1 MANKISRNFSIVPS
15 GHHKGAGQ
23 AKDKNVPDDS
33 GIITFTSSLGFLY
46 RNKEARAKTNKSGSY
61 LLGVLNCEK
70 GLDSVKKR
78 LNFYGW
84 FGKAAQNNPD
94 KKFTDFDVTSIFL
107 FGGKVTKYESAKL
120 DKYITMLERHL
131 GDENAT
137 VKNHRQSPKYK
148 EALKEAENSQIIVT
162 AKFDNQYFSVDDN
175 DETRA
180 SISLGYVTFNTG
192 KKPIVTNLEPSD
204 SDKLVDLLIRDVE
217 KKGDPAEKASV
228 AFSVTRTFLKNF
240 GGSDK
245 DNLRMFTSSKDN
257 AQFWSAT
264 MGSFDVS
271 ELPTDFFLNFSQ
283 EMIEEI
289 LEQDRVRFTMTFKS
303 GQDIDKIL
311 NVDKVGD
318 AILVVNGQI
327 NCEFDEDNK
336 RIQFYESEP
345 NEDGEVYKTVTFQI
359 NQGTLYTQKL
369 L

>member
-1 MANKISRNFSIVPS
+1 M
-15 GHHKGAGQ
+15 
-23 AKDKNVPDDS
+23 
-33 GIITFTSSLGFLY
+33 
-46 RNKEARAKTNKSGSY
+46 
-61 LLGVLNCEK
+61 
-70 GLDSVKKR
+70 
-78 LNFYGW
+78 
-84 FGKAAQNNPD
+84 
-94 KKFTDFDVTSIFL
+94 
-107 FGGKVTKYESAKL
+107 
-120 DKYITMLERHL
+120 
-131 GDENAT
+131 
-137 VKNHRQSPKYK
+137 
-148 EALKEAENSQIIVT
+148 
-162 AKFDNQYFSVDDN
+162 
-175 DETRA
+175 
-180 SISLGYVTFNTG
+180 
-192 KKPIVTNLEPSD
+192 
-204 SDKLVDLLIRDVE
+204 VDLLIRDVE

-228 AFSVTRTFLKNF
+228 AFSVTRSFLKNF

-283 EMIEEI
+283 EMIDKI

-327 NCEFDEDNK
+327 NCEFDEDSK
-336 RIQFYESEP
+336 RVQFYESEP

>member
-1 MANKISRNFSIVPS
+1 
-15 GHHKGAGQ
+15 
-23 AKDKNVPDDS
+23 
-33 GIITFTSSLGFLY
+33 
-46 RNKEARAKTNKSGSY
+46 
-61 LLGVLNCEK
+61 
-70 GLDSVKKR
+70 
-78 LNFYGW
+78 
-84 FGKAAQNNPD
+84 
-94 KKFTDFDVTSIFL
+94 
-107 FGGKVTKYESAKL
+107 
-120 DKYITMLERHL
+120 MLERHL

-204 SDKLVDLLIRDVE
+204 SDKLVDLVIRDVE

-228 AFSVTRTFLKNF
+228 AFSVTRSYLKNF

-264 MGSFDVS
+264 MGSYEVS

-283 EMIEEI
+283 EMIDKI
-289 LEQDRVRFTMTFKS
+289 LEQDRVRFSMTFKS

-327 NCEFDEDNK
+327 NCEFDEDSK

-345 NEDGEVYKTVTFQI
+345 NEDGEIFKTVTFQI

>member
-94 KKFTDFDVTSIFL
+94 KKFTDFDVTSIFI

-162 AKFDNQYFSVDDN
+162 AKFDNQ
-175 DETRA
+175 
-180 SISLGYVTFNTG
+180 
-192 KKPIVTNLEPSD
+192 
-204 SDKLVDLLIRDVE
+204 
-217 KKGDPAEKASV
+217 
-228 AFSVTRTFLKNF
+228 
-240 GGSDK
+240 
-245 DNLRMFTSSKDN
+245 
-257 AQFWSAT
+257 
-264 MGSFDVS
+264 
-271 ELPTDFFLNFSQ
+271 
-283 EMIEEI
+283 
-289 LEQDRVRFTMTFKS
+289 
-303 GQDIDKIL
+303 
-311 NVDKVGD
+311 
-318 AILVVNGQI
+318 
-327 NCEFDEDNK
+327 
-336 RIQFYESEP
+336 
-345 NEDGEVYKTVTFQI
+345 
-359 NQGTLYTQKL
+359 
-369 L
+369 